1 MERLLAHPV
10 ACQQQRTLTDVPDS
24 EGEHAVEMVHA
35 VLAPRLVCV
44 HEDLG
49 IGPRAKAV
57 PQTLQMG
64 AERLV
69 TGLRVDDAE
78 ASDAQ
83 REEGVNVETLTVGAA
98 MAQRL
103 GHSPRRVT
111 ATVVEPVLK
120 KPCEPADGWILSAA
134 YATATPAPK
143 RRTPDHSPP
152 RSRSSRRG
160 GGRATEAAPDRP
172 RQNSRSEGSGRRRRT
187 PRRFEAPPR
196 AGPDRRRAR
205 APARRPRRSA
215 CRPSRCSDREREGW

>member
-1 MERLLAHPV
+1 
-10 ACQQQRTLTDVPDS
+10 
-24 EGEHAVEMVHA
+24 
-35 VLAPRLVCV
+35 
-44 HEDLG
+44 
-49 IGPRAKAV
+49 
-57 PQTLQMG
+57 
-64 AERLV
+64 
-69 TGLRVDDAE
+69 
-78 ASDAQ
+78 
-83 REEGVNVETLTVGAA
+83 

-172 RQNSRSEGSGRRRRT
+172 RRSEERRVGKGQTRRRT
-187 PRRFEAPPR
+187 PYHEQQKTGSDA
-196 AGPDRRRAR
+196 
-205 APARRPRRSA
+205 
-215 CRPSRCSDREREGW
+215 PSRAV